1 MEARLLFVTLKRN
14 WWNTWILQNF
24 EKKQLIVVPELEKT
38 FNGMRMTS
46 NFEKK
51 IKKGKI
57 TPGFDRET
65 ELEVWRAKSEKI
77 ICIFIWFLLLIRK

>member
-1 MEARLLFVTLKRN
+1 MEAKLLFVTLKRN
-14 WWNTWILQNF
+14 WWNTWILH
-24 EKKQLIVVPELEKT
+24 EKKQLIVVRELEKM
-38 FNGMRMTS
+38 FNGMCMTS

-57 TPGFDRET
+57 TPGFERET